1 MKTVF
6 LFSGQGSQYPGMGAE
21 LAEKSSQ
28 GRLILECGSD
38 IMGFDLAK
46 KLAESTPEELAQT
59 RLSQPAIFTTS
70 MLALAAAREN
80 GIENAAVAG
89 HSLGEYAAMYASGML
104 GMEDAFKAIK
114 LRSEAMAKAAE
125 ATGGCSRTLQSQ
137 SQECGTDAA
146 QPSFGGAMAAI
157 IGSDNDTIAKVCEEV
172 SGFCAPANYNS
183 PQQTVI
189 AGEASAIDEAIAKF
203 ADMGKR
209 AVKLA
214 VSAAF
219 HTKLMNSAAEE
230 FKAAIQGFNFSQPNC
245 DFYSNLYGKKLEDF
259 SDMPGYLAAHICS
272 PVRFT
277 DELEAMNSAGIEAY
291 VELGPGKVLTGL
303 VKKTFRGA
311 NAMHVEN
318 AETLEK
324 AIAALKG

>member
-21 LAEKSSQ
+21 LAQKSSDA
-28 GRLILECGSD
+28 RRILECGSD
-38 IMGFDLAK
+38 IMGFDLMK
-46 KLAESTPEELAQT
+46 KLTESTPEELAKT
-59 RLSQPAIFTTS
+59 ALSQPAIFTTS
-70 MLALAAAREN
+70 LLSLAAVREN

-104 GMEDAFKAIK
+104 GLEDAFKAIK
-114 LRSEAMAKAAE
+114 LRSAAMAEAAE
-125 ATGGCSRTLQSQ
+125 AT
-137 SQECGTDAA
+137 
-146 QPSFGGAMAAI
+146 GGAMAAI
-157 IGSDNDTIAKVCEEV
+157 IGSDNDTITRICGEV
-172 SGFCAPANYNS
+172 NGFCAPANYNS

-189 AGEASAIDEAIAKF
+189 AGESAAVDEAVAKF
-203 ADMGKR
+203 AEMGKR

-219 HTKLMNSAAEE
+219 HTKLMSGAAEKFKGEIAEFE
-230 FKAAIQGFNFSQPNC
+230 FKAPSCA
-245 DFYSNLYGKKLEDF
+245 FYSNLYGKKLEDF
-259 SDMPGYLAAHICS
+259 SDMPAYLAAHICS

-277 DELEAMNSAGIEAY
+277 EELSAMNADGIDAY

-303 VKKTFRGA
+303 VKKTDRSA
-311 NAMHVEN
+311 NAMHIEN

-324 AIAALKG
+324 ALAALKG

>member
-21 LAEKSSQ
+21 LVEKSSAAKQ
-28 GRLILECGSD
+28 ILECGSD
-38 IMGFDLAK
+38 IMGFDLMK
-46 KLAESTPEELAQT
+46 KLTDSTPEELAQT

-70 MLALAAAREN
+70 LLALAAAREN
-80 GIENAAVAG
+80 GAGAG

-114 LRSEAMAKAAE
+114 LRSAAMAEAAE
-125 ATGGCSRTLQSQ
+125 AT
-137 SQECGTDAA
+137 
-146 QPSFGGAMAAI
+146 GGAMAAI
-157 IGSDNDTIAKVCEEV
+157 IGSDNETIAKVCEEV
-172 SGFCAPANYNS
+172 NGFCAPANYNS

-189 AGEASAIDEAIAKF
+189 AGESAAIDEAIAKF
-203 ADMGKR
+203 GEMGKR

-219 HTKLMNSAAEE
+219 HTKLMAGAAEKFKGE
-230 FKAAIQGFNFSQPNC
+230 IAGFPFKAPTC

-259 SDMPGYLAAHICS
+259 SDMPSYLAAHICS
-272 PVRFT
+272 PVRFVEEVT
-277 DELEAMNSAGIEAY
+277 AMQSAGIEAY

-303 VKKTFRGA
+303 VKKFDRGA
-311 NAMHVEN
+311 NAMHIEN
-318 AETLEK
+318 ADTLDK
-324 AIAALKG
+324 ALAALKG

>member
-21 LAEKSSQ
+21 LAEKSSAAK
-28 GRLILECGSD
+28 RIYECGSD

-46 KLAESTPEELAQT
+46 KLSDSTPEELAQT

-70 MLALAAAREN
+70 LLALAVAREN
-80 GIENAAVAG
+80 GIENCAVAG
-89 HSLGEYAAMYASGML
+89 HSLGEYAAMYASGVL

-125 ATGGCSRTLQSQ
+125 ATGG
-137 SQECGTDAA
+137 
-146 QPSFGGAMAAI
+146 AMAAI
-157 IGSDNDTIAKVCEEV
+157 IGSDNETIAKICEEV
-172 SGFCAPANYNS
+172 NGFCAPANYNS

-189 AGEASAIDEAIAKF
+189 AGEAAAIDEALAKF
-203 ADMGKR
+203 AELGKR
-209 AVKLA
+209 GVKLA

-230 FKAAIQGFNFSQPNC
+230 FKAAVAGFPFKTPDC

-259 SDMPGYLAAHICS
+259 SDMPSYLAAHICS
-272 PVRFT
+272 PVKFT
-277 DELEAMNSAGIEAY
+277 DELEAMNNAGIEAY

-311 NAMHVEN
+311 NAMQIEN

-324 AIAALKG
+324 ALAALKG

>member
-21 LAEKSSQ
+21 LAEKSSAAK
-28 GRLILECGSD
+28 RIYECGSD

-46 KLAESTPEELAQT
+46 KLSDSTPEELAQT

-70 MLALAAAREN
+70 LLALAAAREN
-80 GIENAAVAG
+80 GIENCAVAG
-89 HSLGEYAAMYASGML
+89 HSLGEYAAMYASGVL

-125 ATGGCSRTLQSQ
+125 ATGG
-137 SQECGTDAA
+137 
-146 QPSFGGAMAAI
+146 AMAAI
-157 IGSDNDTIAKVCEEV
+157 IGSDNETIAKICEEV
-172 SGFCAPANYNS
+172 NGFCAPANYNS

-189 AGEASAIDEAIAKF
+189 AGEAAAIDEALAKF
-203 ADMGKR
+203 AELGKR
-209 AVKLA
+209 GVKLA

-230 FKAAIQGFNFSQPNC
+230 FKAAVAGFPFKTPDC

-259 SDMPGYLAAHICS
+259 SDMPSYLAAHICS
-272 PVRFT
+272 PVKFT
-277 DELEAMNSAGIEAY
+277 DELEAMNNAGIEAY

-303 VKKTFRGA
+303 VKKTFRGT
-311 NAMHVEN
+311 NAMQIEN

-324 AIAALKG
+324 ALAALKG